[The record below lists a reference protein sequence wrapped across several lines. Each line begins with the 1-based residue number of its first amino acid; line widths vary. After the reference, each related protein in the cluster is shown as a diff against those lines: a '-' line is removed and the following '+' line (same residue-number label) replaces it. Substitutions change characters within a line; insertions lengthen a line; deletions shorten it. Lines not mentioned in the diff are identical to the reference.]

1 MLQLDVPEARELE
14 HAPRHL
20 KSADLCGREAKSQ
33 VEARN
38 LDVGFEIHVD
48 GKVDEVGQFSEQSR
62 EGLVDLCEAMGL
74 VVRYVPSVR
83 LSKMVMTSLLNATSW
98 DTVHRQVW
106 TLSRGNQMSSSCMRG
121 VIDGRDRRSE

>member
-74 VVRYVPSVR
+74 VVRIVR
-83 LSKMVMTSLLNATSW
+83 AF
-98 DTVHRQVW
+98 
-106 TLSRGNQMSSSCMRG
+106 SSAVENGDDESPQRDELGHGPQAG
-121 VIDGRDRRSE
+121 VDPFKGEPDVELVYEGSDRWAG